1 MALSTAQV
9 QTIARQVYA
18 KFPELK
24 GVSPDIQSQR
34 APGAKTIGQPDYY
47 LVVFKSRTP
56 QNIVRVVRV
65 TADAKGR
72 LLKIST
78 SR

>member
-1 MALSTAQV
+1 MALNSAQV
-9 QTIARQVYA
+9 QAIARQVYA

-24 GVSPDIQSQR
+24 GVPPEIQSQH
-34 APGAKTIGQPDYY
+34 APGAKALGQPDYF
-47 LVVFKSRTP
+47 LVVFKGRSP